1 MLPPARTLKRLAA
14 PLLVFI
20 LGITTPLS
28 YGGRCFPMEKLDY
41 LYTTYYWDYLL
52 HQPGRPLLPNQSPLK
67 FSSAVFIQL
76 CFLSGFYPASEIT
89 PSPSA
94 CLPSWGIAQPPHV
107 LPSPLLRARSS

>member
-52 HQPGRPLLPNQSPLK
+52 HHPDHPLLSSQPLLHLPGLFL
-67 FSSAVFIQL
+67 FSLI
-76 CFLSGFYPASEIT
+76 FYLALGTT

-94 CLPSWGIAQPPHV
+94 LSLIHISEPTRLGMIS
-107 LPSPLLRARSS
+107 